1 MKSQIL
7 RCFAGLALVFG
18 SLLASAQSNSHL
30 AIKVPFDFM
39 VGRTMFPAGEYNVG
53 MVKGQTFVLA
63 AKNGYEYVIMKTQP
77 VVMKASFRSSG
88 LVFVND
94 GHHYRLQ
101 QVSMPGAGRAG
112 LFQLPLAGR
121 PVWVAASNMSVNH
134 PRILRTGREY

>member
-18 SLLASAQSNSHL
+18 SLLASAQSISHL

-53 MVKGQTFVLA
+53 MVKPQTFVLA
-63 AKNGYEYVIMKTQP
+63 AKNGYEYVVIKTQP
-77 VVMKASFRSSG
+77 VVIKASFQRGG
-88 LVFVND
+88 LAFVND

-101 QVSMPGAGRAG
+101 QVSMQGTGRAG
-112 LFQLPLAGR
+112 LSQSPLSGR
-121 PVWVAASNMSVNH
+121 TVWVAASNMAVNH